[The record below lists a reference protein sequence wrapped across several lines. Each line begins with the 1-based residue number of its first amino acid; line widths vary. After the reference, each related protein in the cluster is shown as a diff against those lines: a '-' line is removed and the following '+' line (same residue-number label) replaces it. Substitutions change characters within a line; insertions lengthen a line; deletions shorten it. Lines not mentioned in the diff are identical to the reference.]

1 MKEKELKNSLERAML
16 VFHDSRGREE
26 EERKKIRE
34 KGIKEAKRGNEEAI
48 FTNFLSFYLRYLLVS
63 FLPFFLMK
71 LLISLN

>member
-16 VFHDSRGREE
+16 VFHDSRGGEE

-63 FLPFFLMK
+63 FLPFLLMK
-71 LLISLN
+71 ILISLN